1 MTRRQTAALVLL
13 ALIWG
18 SSFMFIKVAVRGYDP
33 TALVWLRLAL
43 AAGVL
48 VPVVLAVHRRAA
60 LREGRAAVTRL
71 FVLGIVNSAL
81 PFLLISWAETRI
93 DSGLTAILQ
102 AAAPLFMV
110 VLAIPIAEERVTGM
124 RLLGVAV
131 GFLGVVLLAG
141 AQTGGELVAAL
152 AVVAAA
158 FFYATGGMFAARA
171 LRGTEPLVT
180 AAGGTLAA
188 ALLLTPLGLARLP
201 AEVPGWKETASVV
214 VLGVVGTGLAYI
226 VFFALLAR
234 IGPSRAV
241 LVTYLIPAVALLYGA
256 VLLGEELTLVALAG
270 LALVLGGVA
279 LAGRSRPARAATVRT
294 PGGEGTPG
302 LAAEDRRISP

>member
-1 MTRRQTAALVLL
+1 MTRRQAGALTLL

-33 TALVWLRLAL
+33 TALAWLRLLL
-43 AAGVL
+43 AAAVL
-48 VPVVLAVHRRAA
+48 VPVVLAVHRRRSI
-60 LREGRAAVTRL
+60 REGRDAATRL
-71 FVLGIVNSAL
+71 VVLGIVNSAL

-110 VLAIPIAEERVTGM
+110 VLAVPFAEERVTGT
-124 RLLGVAV
+124 RLLGVGV

-152 AVVAAA
+152 AVVLAA
-158 FFYATGGMFAARA
+158 FFYAMGGMFASRA

-201 AEVPGWKETASVV
+201 ADVPGWKETASVV
-214 VLGVVGTGLAYI
+214 VLGVVGTGIAYI
-226 VFFALLAR
+226 VFFALLPR

-241 LVTYLIPAVALLYGA
+241 LVTYLIPAVALVYGA
-256 VLLGEELTLVALAG
+256 VLLGEEVTLVALGG
-270 LALVLGGVA
+270 LALILGGVA
-279 LAGRSRPARAATVRT
+279 LAGRGRPRAAAVRT
-294 PGGEGTPG
+294 TAGEGAPG
-302 LAAEDRRISP
+302 LAAEDRRISG